1 MPQVQET
8 NINRESYIYESSLES
23 ISLHS
28 VESEPVEGDSLS
40 RTSST
45 ETGDNAMI
53 SHTSSTETG
62 DNAMISHSSESG
74 DNGRLSP
81 QAEQRNRESHIYES
95 SLERIS
101 LHSIDSEPEENNRLS
116 PASEDLSPILLYGE
130 FFREEVDSPSHSV
143 DTEPRPETPRRFID
157 MRICNKD
164 HYYEAT
170 LERISLNP
178 SRLKRQVNSPSD
190 SSTSNA
196 AESHANKIS
205 RPEQPCDSFP
215 STSQQQTQQQSQQ
228 FQPSSA
234 VSMNGTQNYKNLTVN
249 GMNAVLIK
257 SSNSPLA
264 VTAASS
270 ASPGCVTPVGTADGG
285 QLSSSV
291 QNTAETSTAASVPS
305 SELKSET
312 DPEFPTSN
320 VNGPLPLSELNSE
333 LTSANNNVNTNTTPS
348 AATTDDR
355 FSDSLANLGFPE
367 VPNGS
372 DIHSTFL
379 NDFMDD
385 VFTNQSDLM
394 NGFNFV
400 DNLNLKDTLD
410 GDQDSSR
417 SIMSLNKSMLENP
430 SNHFQNPT
438 NSPNLFNMN
447 VSQQTVFDFPTTAG
461 INSST
466 NSPKMPTSNN
476 VQENFISSLVGTY
489 TASSPNMSVI
499 PNNGLGL
506 DFKLTEPSP
515 AAQTLKQMAEQHQS
529 MQSKQQQLGLGVSPR
544 SPFGSDSFPDPLS
557 NIRTNFLN
565 NSPNSM
571 PTLQKSPPG
580 MYQSMS
586 FQQQSFTA
594 SNNSAVK
601 QEVVAPNTPMYT
613 SNLNQHL
620 SDLELH
626 KRRQQAL
633 QIQHSQMGNLTRPPF
648 SHSPDQKRQ
657 FPAMRQLPTYNDP
670 SPGHPSHDGNA
681 NNSSA
686 PHHTSQFLRNVSTPE
701 ITPSSQIFSSSSVSS
716 AGAMHHLQHNANQQ
730 QQMQMVQQ
738 QMMLSSDL
746 KPVIS
751 SQQQQLQLQQQQH
764 LPSRSFYPG
773 QTSAHVSQS
782 QSIGYQF
789 PSSARSASPTT
800 NQRSST
806 IAQTSSNQR
815 QQLYMTRPPP
825 DYQAT
830 VEPSNAGMPPLQSGV
845 LSQGAQMHMNVTDSI
860 GACNDQNS
868 RNIELRNISVSKSYS
883 GMMPSSQAASIS
895 ACQPYSGV
903 IPSSSTFPSGV
914 PISNASM
921 LSKPYSG
928 ILPSS
933 EGTSGSKSYPSIITL
948 DDAIQS
954 PNSKP
959 FSDGLSVTASR
970 PFAGLTQSS
979 NSLPM
984 QKSLKDTISMSNAS
998 ILTSMKSY
1006 PSNVSSMN
1014 SLPVSSTNIAT
1025 AKTYQRRMGNSNL
1038 PASQPYAVPSG
1049 VLQGQSQMIPVST
1062 AAPTFKGR
1070 SVGKQVA
1077 ARRGRQSGPLYRQ
1090 QKPPNVNVG
1099 PEGLNI
1105 SQRPPVMRT
1114 DWRHAY
1120 VQQNQQIPNVNAQ
1133 LRMTYP
1139 RQPAQNF
1146 GQNPGNYQP
1155 LQINTNLPMNGN
1167 NSLLS
1172 FHPNSGATL
1181 SRASG
1186 IQEISSATNMPLQTQ
1201 SQVVM
1206 GSDNSML
1213 CSSQL
1218 HMSTSIA
1225 SPGETL
1231 GHSHQQQAFSP
1242 PSSNTSSQHMPDN
1255 HMNFDFLDHL
1265 DCNTSDFLN
1274 FDVMQDE
1281 NASYSLLEDIDML
1294 DK

>member
-1 MPQVQET
+1 MGSIPLRHFGDVET
-8 NINRESYIYESSLES
+8 STEASLSQPANGAS
-23 ISLHS
+23 IPLRQPANGASIPLRHFGDVETTTAASLPHS
-28 VESEPVEGDSLS
+28 VESEPVEGEPAYLHNKDELPRVAIFMNLLWKGFLWFVNRFLSLHSFESEPSESGRLSHTSSTETGDNAMISPQERSINRQSHVYESSLERISLHSSESGDNGRLS

-53 SHTSSTETG
+53 S
-62 DNAMISHSSESG
+62 
-74 DNGRLSP
+74 
-81 QAEQRNRESHIYES
+81 AEQRNRESHIYES

-170 LERISLNP
+170 LERISLQYNSNKTDGHFGHSTTSAVAYSHQKMANEEEACCQVGDMFLPDQSKIARHEIPDWCEHPQRGSPADIAILYQHCSPNGEATTLDVACYPPQGGPVTGGPDILPPKRQTVVDRLKRRLEHYRRHQGSCEPRYDQSANGQYDIQRQETLHLKQRYLEAKAKKTRRNDHGRNSAASANNNDSSQRNSNANP

-355 FSDSLANLGFPE
+355 FSDSLANLGFPD

-447 VSQQTVFDFPTTAG
+447 QSQQTVFDFPTTAG

-670 SPGHPSHDGNA
+670 SPGHPSHDGNT

-730 QQMQMVQQ
+730 QQMQ
-738 QMMLSSDL
+738 
-746 KPVIS
+746 
-751 SQQQQLQLQQQQH
+751 
-764 LPSRSFYPG
+764 
-773 QTSAHVSQS
+773 T
-782 QSIGYQF
+782 
-789 PSSARSASPTT
+789 
-800 NQRSST
+800 
-806 IAQTSSNQR
+806 
-815 QQLYMTRPPP
+815 
-825 DYQAT
+825 
-830 VEPSNAGMPPLQSGV
+830 
-845 LSQGAQMHMNVTDSI
+845 
-860 GACNDQNS
+860 
-868 RNIELRNISVSKSYS
+868 
-883 GMMPSSQAASIS
+883 
-895 ACQPYSGV
+895 
-903 IPSSSTFPSGV
+903 
-914 PISNASM
+914 
-921 LSKPYSG
+921 
-928 ILPSS
+928 
-933 EGTSGSKSYPSIITL
+933 
-948 DDAIQS
+948 
-954 PNSKP
+954 
-959 FSDGLSVTASR
+959 
-970 PFAGLTQSS
+970 
-979 NSLPM
+979 
-984 QKSLKDTISMSNAS
+984 
-998 ILTSMKSY
+998 SY

-1090 QKPPNVNVG
+1090 QKPPNGERRPRRVSK
-1099 PEGLNI
+1099 
-1105 SQRPPVMRT
+1105 SQ
-1114 DWRHAY
+1114 A
-1120 VQQNQQIPNVNAQ
+1120 
-1133 LRMTYP
+1133 
-1139 RQPAQNF
+1139 
-1146 GQNPGNYQP
+1146 
-1155 LQINTNLPMNGN
+1155 
-1167 NSLLS
+1167 
-1172 FHPNSGATL
+1172 
-1181 SRASG
+1181 
-1186 IQEISSATNMPLQTQ
+1186 
-1201 SQVVM
+1201 
-1206 GSDNSML
+1206 
-1213 CSSQL
+1213 
-1218 HMSTSIA
+1218 
-1225 SPGETL
+1225 
-1231 GHSHQQQAFSP
+1231 SHQS
-1242 PSSNTSSQHMPDN
+1242 
-1255 HMNFDFLDHL
+1255 
-1265 DCNTSDFLN
+1265 
-1274 FDVMQDE
+1274 
-1281 NASYSLLEDIDML
+1281 
-1294 DK
+1294 